1 MGVELRQPSLEILPS
16 FVDALNR
23 GWSPDNV
30 GGEATARRLLKAIGK
45 DAAGFV
51 AAIDDREA
59 RGEPITRPDGSVV
72 PRLPGF
78 NRWIWDGE
86 FCGSIGLRWQL
97 GTSEL
102 PSWVLGH
109 IGYAVVPWKRGQ
121 GCATTALRLLL
132 PQARDVGLDYVEL
145 TTDPDN
151 MPSQKVILSNGGY
164 EFGRFVKDA
173 AYGGMEG
180 VRFRIDL
187 VKQGNRHEFHAAHS

>member
-1 MGVELRQPSLEILPS
+1 MGVELRQASLALLPG

-30 GGEATARRLLKAIGK
+30 GGEITARRMLKAIES
-45 DAAGFV
+45 DAAAFI
-51 AAIDDREA
+51 ASLDDPE
-59 RGEPITRPDGSVV
+59 GKGHPITRPDGSTV

-102 PSWVLGH
+102 PPWVLGH
-109 IGYAVVPWKRGQ
+109 IGYAVVPWKRDRGY
-121 GCATTALRLLL
+121 ATSALRLLL
-132 PQARDVGLDYVEL
+132 PEARGIGLDYVEL

-151 MPSQKVILSNGGY
+151 IPSQRVILSNGGY
-164 EFGRFVKDA
+164 ELGRFMKDA
-173 AYGGMEG
+173 SYGGTEG
-180 VRFRIDL
+180 LRFRIDL
-187 VKQGNRHEFHAAHS
+187 VPP

>member
-1 MGVELRQPSLEILPS
+1 MGVELRQASLELLPG

-30 GGEATARRLLKAIGK
+30 GGEITARRMLKAIES
-45 DAAGFV
+45 DAAAFI
-51 AAIDDREA
+51 ASLDDPE
-59 RGEPITRPDGSVV
+59 GKGHPITRPDGSTV

-102 PSWVLGH
+102 PPWVLGH

-121 GCATTALRLLL
+121 GYATSALRLLL
-132 PQARDVGLDYVEL
+132 PEARGIGLDYVEL

-151 MPSQKVILSNGGY
+151 MPSQRVILSNGGY
-164 EFGRFVKDA
+164 ELGVFLKDA
-173 AYGGMEG
+173 SYGGTEG

-187 VKQGNRHEFHAAHS
+187 VRP